1 MYTTHSLCDLVEV
14 LEDTILFYDGAA
26 RSSMGRTRAQH
37 EEKVLHYTAMRDEV
51 RSWEELRMQVRSVPT
66 GAGTNESASDD
77 LPALMNRIYRMY
89 RMQCADRAP
98 ARAGATG
105 TAQVTDP
112 PRPTSTPERR
122 SDQVEPVALS
132 H

>member
-1 MYTTHSLCDLVEV
+1 MYTTHSLRDLIEV
-14 LEDTILFYDGAA
+14 LEDTILFYGGAA
-26 RSSMGRTRAQH
+26 RSSIGRAHAQN
-37 EEKVLHYTAMRDEV
+37 EEKVFRYTAMRDEV

-66 GAGTNESASDD
+66 SAGINESANDD

-89 RMQCADRAP
+89 RMQCTDHAP
-98 ARAGATG
+98 ARAGAAG